1 MAKISKKTIE
11 NLREFLDRGCD
22 YAGTQDIVD
31 EITTEVL
38 RGLKSKSYGDEIG
51 LVDADGEFS
60 TVEEFANMFWDR
72 AVVAF
77 LNVLATEE

>member
-11 NLREFLDRGCD
+11 NLREFLSRDCD
-22 YAGTQDIVD
+22 YAGTQDRVD

-60 TVEEFANMFWDR
+60 TVEEFANMFWDV
-72 AVVAF
+72 AVADF

>member
-22 YAGTQDIVD
+22 YAGTQDLVD

-51 LVDADGEFS
+51 LADADGEFS

>member
-1 MAKISKKTIE
+1 MVKISKKTIE

-22 YAGTQDIVD
+22 YAGTQDLVD

-38 RGLKSKSYGDEIG
+38 RGLKSKSYSDEIG

>member
-11 NLREFLDRGCD
+11 NLREFLSRDCD
-22 YAGTQDIVD
+22 YAGTQDRVD

-38 RGLKSKSYGDEIG
+38 RVLKSKSYGDEIG

-60 TVEEFANMFWDR
+60 TVEEFANMFWDI
-72 AVVAF
+72 AVANF

>member
-22 YAGTQDIVD
+22 YAGTQDLVD

-60 TVEEFANMFWDR
+60 TVEEFANMFWDI
-72 AVVAF
+72 AVDAF

>member
-11 NLREFLDRGCD
+11 NLREFLSRDCD
-22 YAGTQDIVD
+22 YAGTQDRVD

-38 RGLKSKSYGDEIG
+38 RVLKSKSYGDEIG

-60 TVEEFANMFWDR
+60 TVEEFANMFWDV
-72 AVVAF
+72 AVADF